1 MKLIGIERTDLD
13 KAKKVLAMLHKLQ
26 TISNEFEES
35 SIKVYNEKGNE
46 VEDCSYNKSEYSEG
60 WCEQVYFITMKN
72 KDLYYN
78 WICYVDM
85 DDGYHSYA
93 GLYQIKNKELC
104 LTKNLEAFN
113 LNCSYTENKRIE
125 KEVKD
130 SWLDKKI
137 YNIHLKIKCKHKV
150 IFECYTD
157 YSDSYYPIG
166 IIHDEVT
173 KLELKYDNVAG

>member
-13 KAKKVLAMLHKLQ
+13 RAKKVLAMLHKLQ
-26 TISNEFEES
+26 TINNEFEES
-35 SIKVYNEKGNE
+35 SIKVYDKHGTE

-60 WCEQVYFITMKN
+60 WCEQVYFITMK
-72 KDLYYN
+72 KGDLYYN

-85 DDGYHSYA
+85 DDGYRSYA
-93 GLYQIKNKELC
+93 GLYQIKHKELC
-104 LTKNLEAFN
+104 LTKNLEAFD
-113 LNCSYTENKRIE
+113 LNCSYTENQSIE

-130 SWLDKKI
+130 SWVDKKI
-137 YNIHLKIKCKHKV
+137 YKIHLNIKCKHKI

-157 YSDSYYPIG
+157 YSDSYYPNG

>member
-13 KAKKVLAMLHKLQ
+13 KAKKVLAMLNKLQ
-26 TISNEFEES
+26 TIGNEFEEN
-35 SIKVYNEKGNE
+35 SIKVYDKHGTE
-46 VEDCSYNKSEYSEG
+46 VEDCSYNKVEYGEG

-72 KDLYYN
+72 KDSYYN

-85 DDGYHSYA
+85 DDGYRSYA
-93 GLYQIKNKELC
+93 GLYKINHKELC
-104 LTKNLEAFN
+104 LAKNLEAFN
-113 LNCSYTENKRIE
+113 LNCSYIENKSIE

-130 SWLDKKI
+130 SWVDKKI
-137 YNIHLKIKCKHKV
+137 YDIHLKIKCKHKT

-173 KLELKYDNVAG
+173 KLELKYDNVAE

>member
-26 TISNEFEES
+26 NISNEFDNS
-35 SIKVYNEKGNE
+35 KIKVYNERGNE
-46 VEDCSYNKSEYSEG
+46 VEDCSYHEGYSEG
-60 WCEQVYFITMKN
+60 WCKQVYFITMKN
-72 KDLYYN
+72 KDIYYN
-78 WICYVDM
+78 WICFVDK
-85 DDGYHSYA
+85 DYGYRSYA

-113 LNCSYTENKRIE
+113 LNCSYTENKSIE

-130 SWLDKKI
+130 SCVDKKI
-137 YNIHLKIKCKHKV
+137 YDIHLKIKCKHKT

-157 YSDSYYPIG
+157 QSDNYYPIG
-166 IIHDEVT
+166 IIHDDLT

>member
-1 MKLIGIERTDLD
+1 
-13 KAKKVLAMLHKLQ
+13 MLHKLQ
-26 TISNEFEES
+26 TIGNEFDNS
-35 SIKVYNEKGNE
+35 KIKVYNSMGNE
-46 VEDCSYNKSEYSEG
+46 VEDCSYHKEYSEG

-85 DDGYHSYA
+85 DDYHSYA
-93 GLYQIKNKELC
+93 ILYQIKNKELC
-104 LTKNLEAFN
+104 LTKNLEVFD
-113 LNCSYTENKRIE
+113 LNCSYTENKRIV

-130 SWLDKKI
+130 SRMDMKI
-137 YNIHLKIKCKHKV
+137 YSIHLKIKCKHKT

-157 YSDSYYPIG
+157 QSDSYYPIG

>member
-13 KAKKVLAMLHKLQ
+13 KAKKVLTMLHKLQ
-26 TISNEFEES
+26 TIGNECEES

-46 VEDCSYNKSEYSEG
+46 VEDCSYNKSEYGEG

-85 DDGYHSYA
+85 DDGYRSYA
-93 GLYQIKNKELC
+93 GLYQIKHKELC
-104 LTKNLEAFN
+104 LTKNLEAFD
-113 LNCSYTENKRIE
+113 LNCSYTENQSIE
-125 KEVKD
+125 KKVKD

-137 YNIHLKIKCKHKV
+137 YKIHLNIKCKHKI

-157 YSDSYYPIG
+157 HSDSYYPIG
-166 IIHDEVT
+166 IIHDDVT

>member
-1 MKLIGIERTDLD
+1 MKLIGIERIDLD

-26 TISNEFEES
+26 TISNEFDNS
-35 SIKVYNEKGNE
+35 KIKVYNEKGNE
-46 VEDCSYNKSEYSEG
+46 VEDCSYNKSEYGEG
-60 WCEQVYFITMKN
+60 WCEQVYFITMKD

-78 WICYVDM
+78 WICFVDM
-85 DDGYHSYA
+85 DDGYRSYA

-104 LTKNLEAFN
+104 LTKNLEVFD
-113 LNCSYTENKRIE
+113 LNCSYTENKSIE
-125 KEVKD
+125 KKVKNL
-130 SWLDKKI
+130 WVDKKI
-137 YNIHLKIKCKHKV
+137 YDIHLKIKCKHKT